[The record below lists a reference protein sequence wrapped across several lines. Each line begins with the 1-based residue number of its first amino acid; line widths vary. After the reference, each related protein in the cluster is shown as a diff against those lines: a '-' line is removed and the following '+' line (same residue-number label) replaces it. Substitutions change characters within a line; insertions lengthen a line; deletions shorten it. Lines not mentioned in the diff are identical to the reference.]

1 MGAILI
7 LDADGQW
14 LSLTTSYDKVW
25 RLQRWGWVKALY
37 RSAEG
42 EFITRYVE
50 TKMIK

>member
-25 RLQRWGWVKALY
+25 RLQRWGCMG
-37 RSAEG
+37 EG
-42 EFITRYVE
+42 TIGVLKENSSPD
-50 TKMIK
+50 M